1 MEIRP
6 VTIPPPALASQQAD
20 DVRVAATAA
29 AEGTAGTSADRK
41 AAPARKEDLAHAL
54 KSINEVLQ
62 DRSPSLEF
70 SVDSSTDRS
79 VVKVVDKDTREV
91 IRQMPSREA
100 IEIARALDKLQS
112 LLIRDVA

>member
-6 VTIPPPALASQQAD
+6 VNIPPPAVASQQAEEA
-20 DVRVAATAA
+20 RAPAAPASGAAVAATP
-29 AEGTAGTSADRK
+29 EHKSPG
-41 AAPARKEDLAHAL
+41 KEDLRQAL
-54 KSINEVLQ
+54 QSINAVLQ

-70 SVDSSTDRS
+70 SFDSTTDRS
-79 VVKVVDKDTREV
+79 VVKVVDKDTKEV

>member
-6 VTIPPPALASQQAD
+6 VTIPPP
-20 DVRVAATAA
+20 VAAGAPG
-29 AEGTAGTSADRK
+29 EDLRP
-41 AAPARKEDLAHAL
+41 AAPAQEIPAAAQERKDAPTRKEDLSQAL
-54 KSINEVLQ
+54 KSINAMLQ

-70 SVDSSTDRS
+70 SVDSTTDRS
-79 VVKVVDKDTREV
+79 VVKVVDKDTNEV

-100 IEIARALDKLQS
+100 IEIAKALDKLQS

>member
-6 VTIPPPALASQQAD
+6 VTTLPPALAPQQAD
-20 DVRVAATAA
+20 DTRIAMA
-29 AEGTAGTSADRK
+29 AEGTAASGAGRN
-41 AAPARKEDLAHAL
+41 AAPERKEDLARAL

>member
-6 VTIPPPALASQQAD
+6 VAIPPPAIVPQQAD
-20 DVRVAATAA
+20 AMHVAAGA
-29 AEGTAGTSADRK
+29 AEGAAGTSADRK
-41 AAPARKEDLAHAL
+41 AAPARKEDLAQAL

-79 VVKVVDKDTREV
+79 VVKVVDKDTKEV